1 MNFGSSN
8 FATGSLL
15 FALFAIFVFIIMAFA
30 HDLGK
35 FSKEAWEKPLL
46 RNLFLTVVL
55 STICIK
61 LETVLLNVTVH
72 YISLLSYLIRE
83 TFLALGGG
91 LIGYYLISMFIILGF
106 CSLIVLSVALAYRLY
121 YKKTYP
127 YLTETSY
134 GVWIVVMV
142 SWLTI

>member
-35 FSKEAWEKPLL
+35 FSKESWEKPLL

-134 GVWIVVMV
+134 GVWILVMV